1 MCWLGELTHIQLP
14 LPLLERSLSKLIND
28 ANMDKFINWL
38 AAWYKIYSDS
48 LCALSLY
55 SLFSPCKAQITFRCK
70 LYFSLQTNSF
80 MSFVYLQGTNLL
92 RYSFVSKNIKAFTLL
107 FQTEKWRKKERRIER
122 KITIFI
128 KRIPKIRSH
137 MMRKPA

>member
-55 SLFSPCKAQITFRCK
+55 SLFSPCKAQITFCCK